1 MSRPVIVIVGAGPGV
16 SGSVARR
23 FAVDGYDVGLIG
35 VDEAQLGEL
44 TIDLEAAGAAVS
56 HVVADIT
63 DRDAATAAVSELGE
77 RLGRIDVLHFNP
89 ERVPGEEPVDAH
101 ASMSCS
107 PTSRSASGRC

>member
-23 FAVDGYDVGLIG
+23 FARDGYDVGLIG

-44 TIDLEAAGAAVS
+44 TIDLESVGAGVS

-63 DRDAATAAVSELGE
+63 DRDAATAAVAGLGS
-77 RLGRIDVLHFNP
+77 GSA
-89 ERVPGEEPVDAH
+89 G
-101 ASMSCS
+101 S
-107 PTSRSASGRC
+107 TSSTSTRAPSARRTR